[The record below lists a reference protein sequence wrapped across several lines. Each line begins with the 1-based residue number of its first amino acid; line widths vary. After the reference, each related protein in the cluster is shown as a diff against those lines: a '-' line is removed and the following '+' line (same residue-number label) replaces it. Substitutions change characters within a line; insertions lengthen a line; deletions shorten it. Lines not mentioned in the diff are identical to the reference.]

1 MRPAGRIAGELALL
15 LMGFSQAAPA
25 AVGDYLGKPVAAVRL
40 VIEGRDTTEPALA
53 QMVAT
58 QVGRPLSMADVRES
72 LTHLFSLGRFEDVRV
87 DAALADNAVTLRYEL
102 SPIHPVSKIEFAGT
116 LHAPGVDQG
125 QLRRA
130 VVDRFGVSPPLG
142 RAAELAG
149 IVAETLR
156 ERGYLHAVVTPR
168 ADIAHRPERAT
179 LVFTVEPQSRTRVGT
194 IDIDGTPAAPRTR
207 LLDQLRLA
215 TGAPYERVALNAR
228 IDRYLEGR
236 RAQGYYEAKLVPTV
250 RLADDDRVANITLAV
265 DSGPLVHVAFAG
277 DPLPSDRRAEL
288 VPVERE
294 GSADEDVLED
304 SSNRIEEFLRAQG
317 YRDAAAPHTREQSSS
332 DLLITFTVSKGPLYR
347 VSRVEISGNPSLPL
361 SEFEPSLRLRDAQP
375 FSAAKLD
382 ADVSTIQD
390 LYHRLGFSAAKVQ
403 AGLELEL
410 GGTRATQVP
419 VLVRIVINEGVRTTI
434 GSVRFAGNQSTSE
447 TTLSEGLNLQPGRPF
462 VPALLGID
470 RDQIQRQL
478 ANRGYQNATV
488 DAQPQFSQDG
498 TRADILFTVHEGP
511 QIFVD
516 HVLIVGNVRTST
528 GTIER
533 ELQLKPG
540 DPVGLDAVN
549 ESQRRLSA
557 LGLFRRARIT
567 ELAHGDE
574 TRRDLLVTI
583 EEAPATTVGYGGGVE
598 GRLRVVRRAEDG
610 GVAAQRLEFAPRA
623 FFEIGRRNLFGKNRS
638 INVFSSISL
647 HPKDSPF
654 FAEQANPSSDT
665 GYGLT
670 EYRVQGTFREPRV
683 FNTAFDAFVTATVEQ
698 QIRSSFNF
706 ARRSASAE
714 VARRLT
720 RAVSVSGS
728 YQIQRTDVFDE
739 NVSESDQLLIDRT
752 FTQVLLSSFSTS
764 LIRDTRDDAVEP
776 GAGKYLSVNGQ
787 LAARRIGSEV
797 GFAKSFF
804 TAQAFRTVPHT
815 NRIVLAGNAR
825 LGLATGFPQETRDG
839 LPLIDEEGQPVR
851 DLPQSERFYAGGDT
865 TVRGF
870 ALDTLGTRH
879 VPALQ
884 SDTIDKDGFPRGGN
898 GLVIFNGELRVP
910 VRRILTVVGFVDTG
924 NVFKRAADLDLLE
937 LRTAVG
943 GGVRYKSPVGPIRV
957 DLGFKVHRQANE
969 GLTAWFITFG
979 QAF

>member
-1 MRPAGRIAGELALL
+1 MRLAGRIAEGLALL
-15 LMGFSQAAPA
+15 LIGFSQAARA
-25 AVGDYLGKPVAAVRL
+25 SVGDYLGKPVATVRL
-40 VIEGRDTTEPALA
+40 VIEGHDTTEPALT
-53 QMVAT
+53 QMVET

-72 LTHLFSLGRFEDVRV
+72 ITHLFSLGRFEDVRV
-87 DAALADNAVTLRYEL
+87 DAALAGNGVTLRYEL
-102 SPIHPVSKIEFAGT
+102 SPIHPVSKIEFVVAPR
-116 LHAPGVDQG
+116 APGVDEG

-130 VVDRFGVSPPLG
+130 VIDRFGASPPLG

-168 ADIAHRPERAT
+168 ADIAHAPERAN
-179 LVFTVEPQSRTRVGT
+179 LVFTIEPQSRTRVGT
-194 IDIDGTPAAPRTR
+194 IDVDGTPVVLRTQ
-207 LLDQLRLA
+207 LLEQLRLA
-215 TGAPYERVALNAR
+215 PGTPYERAALTAR
-228 IDRYLEGR
+228 IDKYLEGR

-250 RLADDDRVANITLAV
+250 RLADDDRVANITLTV
-265 DSGPLVHVAFAG
+265 DSGPRVHVAFAG
-277 DPLPSDRRAEL
+277 DPLPSDRRSEL

-294 GSADEDVLED
+294 ASADEDVLED
-304 SSNRIEEFLRAQG
+304 SSSRIEEFLRAQG
-317 YRDAAAPHTREQSSS
+317 YRDAAAPHTREEAGG
-332 DLLITFTVSKGPLYR
+332 DLRITFTVSKGPLYR
-347 VSRVEISGNPSLPL
+347 ISRVEISGNPSLPL

-410 GGTRATQVP
+410 AGTRATQVP
-419 VLVRIVINEGVRTTI
+419 VLVRLVINEGVRTTI

-447 TTLSEGLNLQPGRPF
+447 TTLGEGLNLQPGGPF
-462 VPALLGID
+462 VPALLGVD

-488 DAQPQFSQDG
+488 DARPQFSQDG

-516 HVLIVGNVRTST
+516 HVLIVGNVRTSS

-540 DPVGLDAVN
+540 DPVGVDAVN

-598 GRLRVVRRAEDG
+598 GRLRVVRSAEDG

-623 FFEIGRRNLFGKNRS
+623 FFEIGRRNFFGKNRS
-638 INVFSSISL
+638 INFFSSISL
-647 HPKDSPF
+647 HPND
-654 FAEQANPSSDT
+654 FAEQGSPSSDT

-683 FNTAFDAFVTATVEQ
+683 FDTAFDAFVTATVEQ

-720 RAVSVSGS
+720 RALSVSGS
-728 YQIQRTDVFDE
+728 YQIQRTNVFDE
-739 NVSESDQLLIDRT
+739 NVSPSDQLLIDRT

-764 LIRDTRDDAVEP
+764 LIRDTRDDAIEP
-776 GAGKYLSVNGQ
+776 GAGKYFSVNGQ
-787 LAARRIGSEV
+787 LAARSIGSEV

-804 TAQAFRTVPHT
+804 TAQAFRTLPRT

-839 LPLIDEEGQPVR
+839 TPLIEEGQAVR

-870 ALDTLGTRH
+870 ALDTLGIRH
-879 VPALQ
+879 VPGLK
-884 SDTIDKDGFPRGGN
+884 SDTIDKDGFPLGGN

-910 VRRILTVVGFVDTG
+910 IRRILTVVGFVDTG
-924 NVFKRAADLDLLE
+924 NVFKRATDLDLFE

-943 GGVRYKSPVGPIRV
+943 GGLRYKSPVGPIRV

>member
-1 MRPAGRIAGELALL
+1 MRLAGRIAGGLALL
-15 LMGFSQAAPA
+15 LIGFSQAARA
-25 AVGDYLGKPVAAVRL
+25 AVGDYLGKPVATVRL
-40 VIEGRDTTEPALA
+40 VVEGHDTTEPALT
-53 QMVAT
+53 QMVET

-72 LTHLFSLGRFEDVRV
+72 ITHLFSLGRFEDVRV
-87 DAALADNAVTLRYEL
+87 DAALAGNGVTLRYEL
-102 SPIHPVSKIEFAGT
+102 SPVHPVSKIEFVVAPR
-116 LHAPGVDQG
+116 APGVDEG

-130 VVDRFGVSPPLG
+130 VVDRFGASPPLG

-168 ADIAHRPERAT
+168 ADIAHAPERAT
-179 LVFTVEPQSRTRVGT
+179 LVFTIEPQSRTRVGT
-194 IDIDGTPAAPRTR
+194 IDVGGIPVVLRTQ
-207 LLDQLRLA
+207 LLEQLRLA
-215 TGAPYERVALNAR
+215 TGTPYERAALNAR
-228 IDRYLEGR
+228 IDKYLEGR

-250 RLADDDRVANITLAV
+250 RLADDDRVANITLTV
-265 DSGPLVHVAFAG
+265 DSGPRVHVAFAG
-277 DPLPSDRRAEL
+277 DPLPSDRRSEL

-294 GSADEDVLED
+294 ASADEDVLED
-304 SSNRIEEFLRAQG
+304 SSSRIEEFLRAQG
-317 YRDAAAPHTREQSSS
+317 YRDAAAPHTREEAGG
-332 DLLITFTVSKGPLYR
+332 DLRITFTVSKGPLYR
-347 VSRVEISGNPSLPL
+347 ISRVEISGNPSLPL

-390 LYHRLGFSAAKVQ
+390 LYHRLGFAAARVQ
-403 AGLELEL
+403 AGLEVEL
-410 GGTRATQVP
+410 AGTGATQVQ
-419 VLVRIVINEGVRTTI
+419 VLVRIVISEGVRTTI
-434 GSVRFAGNQSTSE
+434 GSVTFAGSQSTSE
-447 TTLSEGLNLQPGRPF
+447 TTLTELLSLQPGRPF
-462 VPALLGID
+462 VPALLAAD
-470 RDQIQRQL
+470 RDQIQRHL

-488 DAQPQFSQDG
+488 DARPQFSQDG
-498 TRADILFTVHEGP
+498 TRADILFTLHEGP

-516 HVLIVGNVRTST
+516 HVLIVGNVRTSS

-598 GRLRVVRRAEDG
+598 GRLRVVRSAEDG

-638 INVFSSISL
+638 INLFSSISL
-647 HPKDSPF
+647 HPNDS
-654 FAEQANPSSDT
+654 FAEQGSPSSDT

-683 FNTAFDAFVTATVEQ
+683 FDTAFDALVTATVEQ

-714 VARRLT
+714 IARRLT
-720 RAVSVSGS
+720 RALSVSGS
-728 YQIQRTDVFDE
+728 YQIQRTNVFDE
-739 NVSESDQLLIDRT
+739 NVSPSDQLLIDRT

-764 LIRDTRDDAVEP
+764 LIRDTRDDAIEP
-776 GAGKYLSVNGQ
+776 GAGKYFSLNGQ
-787 LAARRIGSEV
+787 LAARSIGSEV

-804 TAQAFRTVPHT
+804 TAQAFRTLPRT

-839 LPLIDEEGQPVR
+839 TPLIEEGQAVR

-870 ALDTLGTRH
+870 ALDTLGIRH
-879 VPALQ
+879 VPGLK
-884 SDTIDKDGFPRGGN
+884 SDTIDKDGFPLGGN

-910 VRRILTVVGFVDTG
+910 IRRILTVVGFVDTG
-924 NVFKRAADLDLLE
+924 NVFKRATDLDLFE

-943 GGVRYKSPVGPIRV
+943 GGLRYKSPVGPIRV